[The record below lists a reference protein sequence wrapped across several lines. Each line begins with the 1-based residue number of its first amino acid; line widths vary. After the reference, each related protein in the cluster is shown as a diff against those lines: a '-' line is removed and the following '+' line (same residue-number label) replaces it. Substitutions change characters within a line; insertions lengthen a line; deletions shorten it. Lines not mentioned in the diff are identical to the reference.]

1 MKPICP
7 PKQKDETLDTFF
19 HGRILVLQKRKGYR
33 FSVDAPLL
41 ADFIQT
47 KSSDRCLELGTG
59 CGIVSLLLSIKSFFH
74 ITAIEIQESLADLA
88 VRNVRLN
95 KLGSRISI
103 VHTDLLGFRPGYKFD
118 VIFSNPPYIK
128 MEAGQLSASSEKSI
142 AKHELKCDIL
152 GIMQKTGELLK
163 KKGRAYFI
171 FTAKREQEFEQ
182 AVRKSRMQ
190 IKTIRFV
197 CPHKGGQPIFF
208 LTECGFLGVGKKV
221 LKPLVLF
228 DDKREYTPEVQEIFA
243 GRSHV
248 APF

>member
-1 MKPICP
+1 MKQNCP
-7 PKQKDETLDTFF
+7 PKQKDETLDSFF

-33 FSVDAPLL
+33 FSVDAALL

-47 KSSDRCLELGTG
+47 KNSDRCLELGTG
-59 CGIVSLLLSIKSFFH
+59 CGIISLLLSTKPFFQ
-74 ITAIEIQESLADLA
+74 ITAVEIQESLADLA
-88 VRNVRLN
+88 MRNVRLN
-95 KLGSRISI
+95 KLESRISI
-103 VHTDLLGFRPGYKFD
+103 IHADFLCFRPGYKFD

-128 MEAGQLSASSEKSI
+128 MQAGQLSESSEKSI

-152 GIMQKTGELLK
+152 GIMQKTEELLK

-171 FTAKREQEFEQ
+171 FTVKREQEFEQ

-197 CPHKGGQPIFF
+197 YPHKGGQPIFF
-208 LTECGFLGVGKKV
+208 LAECGFLGVEKKV

-228 DDKREYTPEVQEIFA
+228 DAQREYTLEVQEIFD
-243 GRSHV
+243 GRSH
-248 APF
+248 AASF